1 MKRFFI
7 FFLIFFLPFSSN
19 AEEGIFFLDV
29 DSLLNN
35 SNYGKKI
42 ILKLKKIND
51 ENITEIEN
59 IEKELKKEDEEI
71 NKIKN
76 IISKDELNIKVNDL
90 KNKISKYRENK
101 DKIFKEYN
109 NIKNNELE
117 TFFKKITPYIEEYM
131 EINSIKLIMDK
142 KNIFI
147 ANTKYDITEELIE
160 FLNLKL
166 KNDEVKQN

>member
-1 MKRFFI
+1 MKRIFI
-7 FFLIFFLPFSSN
+7 FFIIILLPFSCN
-19 AEEGIFFLDV
+19 AEDGIFFLDV
-29 DSLLNN
+29 DYLLNN

-51 ENITEIEN
+51 ANINEIEN
-59 IEKELKKEDEEI
+59 LEKQLKEEDEEI

-76 IISKDELNIKVNDL
+76 IISKDELNIKVNNL
-90 KNKISKYRENK
+90 RNKISKYRKNK
-101 DKIFKEYN
+101 DKIFEEYN
-109 NIKNNELE
+109 NIKNDELAI
-117 TFFKKITPYIEEYM
+117 FFKKITPYIEEYM

-147 ANTKYDITEELIE
+147 ANTKYDITEKLIE

>member
-7 FFLIFFLPFSSN
+7 FFLIIFLPFSSN
-19 AEEGIFFLDV
+19 AEDGIFFLDV
-29 DSLLNN
+29 DNLLNN

-51 ENITEIEN
+51 KNITEIEN
-59 IEKELKKEDEEI
+59 LEKKLKKEDDEI

-76 IISKDELNIKVNDL
+76 IISNDELNIKINDL

-109 NIKNNELE
+109 NIKNDELKN
-117 TFFKKITPYIEEYM
+117 FFKKITPFIEEYM
-131 EINSIKLIMDK
+131 EMNSIKLIMDK

-147 ANTKYDITEELIE
+147 ANAKYDITDELIE

-166 KNDEVKQN
+166 ENE

>member
-7 FFLIFFLPFSSN
+7 FFLIIFLPFSSN
-19 AEEGIFFLDV
+19 AEDSIFFLDV
-29 DSLLNN
+29 DNLLNN

-51 ENITEIEN
+51 KNITEIEN
-59 IEKELKKEDEEI
+59 LEKELKKEDDEI

-76 IISKDELNIKVNDL
+76 IISNDELNIKVNDL

-109 NIKNNELE
+109 NIKNDELAN
-117 TFFKKITPYIEEYM
+117 FFKKITPFIEEYM
-131 EINSIKLIMDK
+131 EKNSIKLIMDK

-147 ANTKYDITEELIE
+147 ANAKYDITDELIK

-166 KNDEVKQN
+166 ENE

>member
-1 MKRFFI
+1 MKKFVI
-7 FFLIFFLPFSSN
+7 IFLIIFLPFSCN
-19 AEEGIFFLDV
+19 AEDGLFFLDV
-29 DSLLNN
+29 DYLLNN

-59 IEKELKKEDEEI
+59 LEKELKKEDEEI